1 MTRFFSTLRGRLIV
15 SHLAA
20 VFVGVVVIVL
30 IAEPLTQRFFVDHV
44 DGMMGDSM
52 MDGGVNSVMGQLQSS
67 LIDSFR
73 SALFIALLISAITAV
88 AASVFASRRIARP
101 IERMSAAARKL
112 ARGEY
117 DERVPVPDEIE
128 LATLAQDIN
137 TLAESLASTEERRLQ
152 LINEVAHE
160 LRTPLATIEGYM
172 EGLLDGVFEPT
183 DEVFGATAREAARLK
198 RLASDLS
205 TLSRAEEQALA
216 LEMELVDLGAIARD
230 AAEGLRPLFVE
241 KDITLTVDRD
251 RPLPVLGDRDRLTQV
266 FTNVLGNAITYTDQ
280 GGGVGVAARSDGR
293 LATVIVTDNGKGLDA
308 EDLVRVFDRF
318 HRVDPNLP
326 GGTGVGLTVARNL
339 VRRHGGDIVALS
351 DGPGFGSQFVVSLPL
366 AE

>member
-1 MTRFFSTLRGRLIV
+1 MTRFLSTLRGRLIV

-20 VFVGVVVIVL
+20 VFVGVVAIVL
-30 IAEPLTQRFFVDHV
+30 IAGPLTQRFFMDHV

-52 MDGGVNSVMGQLQSS
+52 MGGGAGSVMDELQSS
-67 LIDSFR
+67 LLDSFR
-73 SALFIALLISAITAV
+73 SALFIALLISAVTAV
-88 AASVFASRRIARP
+88 IASIYASRRIAQP
-101 IERMSAAARKL
+101 IERMSDAARKL

-117 DERVPVPDEIE
+117 DQRVPVPDEIE

-137 TLAESLASTEERRLQ
+137 TLAASLASTEERRLQ

-205 TLSRAEEQALA
+205 TLSRAEEGA
-216 LEMELVDLGAIARD
+216 LEMAKERIDLGQIATD
-230 AAEGLRPLFVE
+230 AAEALRPLFVE
-241 KDITLTVDRD
+241 KEITLTIDD
-251 RPLPVLGDRDRLTQV
+251 GEPLFVLGDRDRLTQV
-266 FTNVLGNAITYTDQ
+266 FTNIFGNAITYTGQ
-280 GGGVGVAARSDGR
+280 GGAVRVATERDGAV
-293 LATVIVTDNGKGLDA
+293 ATVTVADTGKGLTRD
-308 EDLVRVFDRF
+308 DLVRVFDRF

-339 VRRHGGDIVALS
+339 VRRHGGDIVAMS
-351 DGPGFGSQFVVSLPL
+351 EGPGTGSRFVVSLPL

>member
-1 MTRFFSTLRGRLIV
+1 MKRFFSTLRGRLIV

-20 VFVGVVVIVL
+20 VFAGVVVIVL
-30 IAEPLTQRFFVDHV
+30 IAGPLTQRFFVDHV
-44 DGMMGDSM
+44 DGMMGESM
-52 MDGGVNSVMGQLQSS
+52 MGGVAESVMGELQDS
-67 LIDSFR
+67 LLDSFR
-73 SALFIALLISAITAV
+73 SALLIALFISAITAV
-88 AASVFASRRIARP
+88 AASVYASKRIAQP
-101 IERMSAAARKL
+101 IERMSVAARKL

-117 DERVPVPDEIE
+117 GERVPVPDEIE

-137 TLAESLASTEERRLQ
+137 TLAQTLAATEERRLQ

-216 LEMELVDLGAIARD
+216 LEMEQVDLGEIARD
-230 AAEGLRPLFVE
+230 AAEGLRPLFME
-241 KDITLTVDRD
+241 KDITLTVDDGGR
-251 RPLPVLGDRDRLTQV
+251 LPVLGDRDRLTQV

-280 GGGVGVAARSDGR
+280 GGEVDVAAATDGR
-293 LATVIVTDNGKGLDA
+293 FAKVTVTDDGKGLDA

-318 HRVDPNLP
+318 HRVDPSLP

-351 DGPGFGSQFVVSLPL
+351 DGPGSGSRFVVSLPL
-366 AE
+366 AQ